1 MSYRSKNKMV
11 LVPVFPIESFVG
23 NKVELIKNKVI
34 DYMYIPDGNMAN
46 SYVDFEIMNTFSKDM
61 MMSGLKSGRLKRI
74 ASLNQIGYYFFI
86 IKLTVYLMRRE
97 DAGTLQERNFGFS
110 Y

>member
-1 MSYRSKNKMV
+1 MDFD
-11 LVPVFPIESFVG
+11 P
-23 NKVELIKNKVI
+23 
-34 DYMYIPDGNMAN
+34 DY
-46 SYVDFEIMNTFSKDM
+46 S
-61 MMSGLKSGRLKRI
+61 I